1 MRQTRKNDGEIEL
14 QDNWNVLDIVI
25 ASALISCY
33 KFIKLKGIKRTFGSK
48 NIQNKSVN
56 AANTHSRFMILIQ
69 EMREPVERLTIH
81 DIHLVPWLL
90 DQDLFEK
97 FFFHIGWLP
106 LLST

>member
-14 QDNWNVLDIVI
+14 QDNWNILDIAI
-25 ASALISCY
+25 ASALISRY

-48 NIQNKSVN
+48 NTQNKSAN
-56 AANTHSRFMILIQ
+56 AANTRRFMILIQ

-81 DIHLVPWLL
+81 DIKFLGCWT
-90 DQDLFEK
+90 K
-97 FFFHIGWLP
+97 IYSKSFFFHIGWLL